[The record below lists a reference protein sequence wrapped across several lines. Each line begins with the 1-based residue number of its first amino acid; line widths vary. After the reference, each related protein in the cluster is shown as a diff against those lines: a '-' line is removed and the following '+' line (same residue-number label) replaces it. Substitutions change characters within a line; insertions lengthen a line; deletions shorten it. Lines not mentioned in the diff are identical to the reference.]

1 MVDITSQRNFENEI
15 SRERELIFDL
25 LDNLPVGFFSADQNG
40 KFQYLNQTLAS
51 WLNIDSGFQESGDR
65 VSLSEFLAIE
75 QTGKLDSAV
84 EVDSSGM
91 HAGLNLRGGEGNIF
105 EAYLLQSQNETP
117 SGEFAYSRSIVFR
130 EPFTPVVDDGSG
142 SQLLSRIPWL
152 FSDSPVGLVILDLNG
167 TVIDCNRSFLK
178 ILGLH
183 RDGVVGR
190 SISERISK
198 EDRDSADAALSK
210 VLMKIMRAT
219 LIEVSI
225 PIDGE
230 RQITASLYVSR
241 IENNLGDVTGL
252 VVHVIDNTEQKNLEV
267 QFNQAQKMHAVGQL
281 AAGIAHDFNNL
292 LTAMGGFCDLL
303 LSRRESDAADKED
316 IMQIK
321 ENANRASKLVK
332 NLLAFS
338 RRQTLQPKI
347 FSINDAL
354 QSLST
359 TLLGIIGENITPD
372 NNNRGELAWYN
383 PYYDV
388 NIKKR

>member
-1 MVDITSQRNFENEI
+1 MYKRQGE
-15 SRERELIFDL
+15 
-25 LDNLPVGFFSADQNG
+25 
-40 KFQYLNQTLAS
+40 
-51 WLNIDSGFQESGDR
+51 R

-91 HAGLNLRGGEGNIF
+91 HAGLNLRGGDGNVF

-117 SGEFAYSRSIVFR
+117 SGEFAYSRSIVLR

-316 IMQIK
+316 IC
-321 ENANRASKLVK
+321 
-332 NLLAFS
+332 LLYTS
-338 RRQTLQPKI
+338 PSPR
-347 FSINDAL
+347 D
-354 QSLST
+354 
-359 TLLGIIGENITPD
+359 
-372 NNNRGELAWYN
+372 
-383 PYYDV
+383 
-388 NIKKR
+388 